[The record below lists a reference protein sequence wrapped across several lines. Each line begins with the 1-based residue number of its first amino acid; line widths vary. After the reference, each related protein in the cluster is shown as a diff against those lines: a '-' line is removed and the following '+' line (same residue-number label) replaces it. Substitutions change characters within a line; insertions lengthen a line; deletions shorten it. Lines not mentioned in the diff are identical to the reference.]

1 MTMKIQNAM
10 PSGRVI
16 IVSSGECDAKNVHR
30 QFTKEKNQV
39 YHRQGQY
46 QFCCHAQSSF
56 AGRLRNRDRVPAR
69 PST

>member
-30 QFTKEKNQV
+30 QLTEEKNQV
-39 YHRQGQY
+39 YHRQRQY
-46 QFCCHAQSSF
+46 QFCRHEQSSF
-56 AGRLRNRDRVPAR
+56 ARRFRSRDPARAR

>member
-16 IVSSGECDAKNVHR
+16 IVSSRERDAKNVHR
-30 QFTKEKNQV
+30 QLTKEKNQV
-39 YHRQGQY
+39 YHRQRQY
-46 QFCCHAQSSF
+46 QFCRHEQSSF
-56 AGRLRNRDRVPAR
+56 AGRFRIRGRDPVR